1 MTAAYARAPGVLDG
15 KVALVTG
22 GTRGLGRAIVDGL
35 AAAGATVVVSSR
47 KEQACAEVARQ
58 VTETSGVPAHPLA
71 LHVGDWDA
79 IEPAVASVVRQL
91 GRLDVL
97 VNNAGIAPSAPSLL
111 EAGEALFDKTMA
123 VNVKG
128 PFRLMAVAGAHMVS
142 AGGGSIVNISSIG
155 AERPSPPEAAYAAS
169 KNGLNALTRAF
180 AQEYAPTV
188 RVNCVMPGAF
198 ATDMASSWDEE
209 FVGKVVDRL
218 PAGRLGHPAEVAALV
233 VHLASDAAGYTTGA
247 LIPVDGGRTAVY

>member
-1 MTAAYARAPGVLDG
+1 MSTTRDDLAG

-22 GTRGLGRAIVDGL
+22 ATRGLGRAIAQAL
-35 AAAGATVVVSSR
+35 AEAGATVVVSSR
-47 KEQACAEVARQ
+47 KADACEHVAAEITEQ
-58 VTETSGVPAHPLA
+58 TGTTAHPLA

-79 IEPAVASVVRQL
+79 IEPAVDSVVRDH

-97 VNNAGIAPSAPSLL
+97 VNNAGIAPLAPS
-111 EAGEALFDKTMA
+111 AYDVGEALFDKTVD
-123 VNVKG
+123 VNLKG
-128 PFRLMAVAGAHMVS
+128 PFRLMAVAGRHMHR
-142 AGGGSIVNISSIG
+142 AGSGSIVNISSIG
-155 AERPSPPEAAYAAS
+155 AERPSPPEATYAAT

-198 ATDMASSWDEE
+198 ATDMAQGWDEE
-209 FVGKVVDRL
+209 FVGLVVDRL
-218 PAGRLGHPAEVAALV
+218 PAGRLGDPRELADLV
-233 VHLASDAAGYTTGA
+233 VHLASDRSGYTTGA